1 MFSNRTTT
9 RSTQEIARDFGALV
23 EKGKALLG
31 ELAENRPVAANLRA
45 VMDEVSE
52 KFIEFQSSASK
63 AAQQGAKEGAKYARQ
78 ADRYVRDNPWST
90 VAAGVIL
97 GVLATLLWRQ
107 RD

>member
-63 AAQQGAKEGAKYARQ
+63 AAQQGAKEGASTRVKRTVRCAITHGLRWPQ
-78 ADRYVRDNPWST
+78 ASSW
-90 VAAGVIL
+90 AC
-97 GVLATLLWRQ
+97 
-107 RD
+107 